1 MKNLW
6 FLAEADAPVI
16 VGESMNNTETMT
28 QDNAG
33 DPNNGKGQGLPPNQ
47 LMQYLPIILLV
58 VAVYFIIFRAPKK
71 KRQQHSTMVQS
82 LKKNDRVRTIGGIIG
97 TVIDIDGDEI
107 TLKIDEAN
115 NTKMKITSSAVGQKI
130 SQD

>member
-6 FLAEADAPVI
+6 FLAEADAPEV
-16 VGESMNNTETMT
+16 VGESMTDTETTT
-28 QDNAG
+28 QDAAG
-33 DPNNGKGQGLPPNQ
+33 DPNQ
-47 LMQYLPIILLV
+47 LDQRPAPSPFMQYFPIILLV

-82 LKKNDRVRTIGGIIG
+82 LKKNDKVRTIGGIIG

-115 NTKMKITSSAVGQKI
+115 NTKMKVVSSAIGQKI

>member
-6 FLAEADAPVI
+6 FLAETDAPDV
-16 VGESMNNTETMT
+16 VGESMTETQTST
-28 QDNAG
+28 QDAAG
-33 DPNNGKGQGLPPNQ
+33 DPNTTTQGPPRNP

-71 KRQQHSTMVQS
+71 RQQKHSTMVQS
-82 LKKNDRVRTIGGIIG
+82 LKKNDKVRTIGGVIG

-115 NTKMKITSSAVGQKI
+115 NTKMKVVSSAIGQKI

>member
-1 MKNLW
+1 MVVLHH
-6 FLAEADAPVI
+6 
-16 VGESMNNTETMT
+16 
-28 QDNAG
+28 
-33 DPNNGKGQGLPPNQ
+33 
-47 LMQYLPIILLV
+47 ILLV

-82 LKKNDRVRTIGGIIG
+82 LKKNDKIRTIGGIIG
-97 TVIDIDGDEI
+97 TVIDINDDEI

-115 NTKMKITSSAVGQKI
+115 NTKIKIASTAVGQKI

>member
-6 FLAEADAPVI
+6 FLAEADAPDV
-16 VGESMNNTETMT
+16 VGESLTGTETGT
-28 QDNAG
+28 IDTAG
-33 DPNNGKGQGLPPNQ
+33 DPNNGKTSETPPNL
-47 LMQYLPIILLV
+47 LMQYFPIILLV

-71 KRQQHSTMVQS
+71 RQQKQSTMIQS

-115 NTKMKITSSAVGQKI
+115 NTKIKVASSAVGQKI
-130 SQD
+130 S

>member
-6 FLAEADAPVI
+6 FLADATEAADV
-16 VGESMNNTETMT
+16 VGESMTETETMT
-28 QDNAG
+28 KDTTG
-33 DPNNGKGQGLPPNQ
+33 DPNDTTTGTTPNP
-47 LMQYLPIILLV
+47 LIQYLPIILLV

-71 KRQQHSTMVQS
+71 KQKQHSTMVQS

-97 TVIDIDGDEI
+97 TVIDINGDEI

-115 NTKMKITSSAVGQKI
+115 NTKMKVVSSAIGQKI

>member
-6 FLAEADAPVI
+6 FLAEADAPEV
-16 VGESMNNTETMT
+16 VGESMNETETGSI
-28 QDNAG
+28 DNAG
-33 DPNNGKGQGLPPNQ
+33 DPNLATKGPPPNP
-47 LMQYLPIILLV
+47 LLQYFPIIPLV
-58 VAVYFIIFRAPKK
+58 VAVYFIIFRGPK
-71 KRQQHSTMVQS
+71 KRQQKQSTMIQS

-97 TVIDIDGDEI
+97 TVIDINGDEI

-115 NTKMKITSSAVGQKI
+115 NTKMKVVSSAIGQKV